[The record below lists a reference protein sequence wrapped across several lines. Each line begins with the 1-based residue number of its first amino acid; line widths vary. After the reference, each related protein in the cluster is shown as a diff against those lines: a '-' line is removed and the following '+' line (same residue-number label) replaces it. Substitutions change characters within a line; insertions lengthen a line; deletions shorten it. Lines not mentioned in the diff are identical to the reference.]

1 MEKYEEVA
9 LEVIQFEREDII
21 VTSGESEFPPT
32 PICPSDTVLCT
43 LNQP

>member
-21 VTSGESEFPPT
+21 VTSGEDETKPACILDPATCST
-32 PICPSDTVLCT
+32 NT
-43 LNQP
+43 